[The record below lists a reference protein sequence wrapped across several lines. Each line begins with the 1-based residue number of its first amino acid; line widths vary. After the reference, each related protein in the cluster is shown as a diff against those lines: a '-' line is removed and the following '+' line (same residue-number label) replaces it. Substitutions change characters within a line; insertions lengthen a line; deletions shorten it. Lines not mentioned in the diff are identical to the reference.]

1 MSHFPRELPDLE
13 QTLGDLMLDLLRAK
27 SEYNELVLAAPLD
40 GLGRYSPEAVRVTQ
54 HYTMALLA
62 YGYTP
67 YQIELQEAAGWFS
80 TTFPTESNRRID
92 ALEMN
97 RLEVLLELRPH
108 DPMVL
113 TRLEQLAQ
121 QHTSMD
127 TYDLSMGDPLFETLW
142 TLKVM
147 AQARKAG
154 VLNGIMPDDELKR
167 RANAVV
173 QGQRR
178 DKDLALALRLRHDLA
193 GKLTAQQQTRYLQ
206 MLMQVARDNGSVWG
220 VTQDMRWMAESMWRG
235 QITPGQVADN
245 RDVFREMILSTCY
258 VIENLLPLA
267 PHYPE
272 IEPVLRQAMEVW
284 WGIFHGSSAVDFLHA
299 LFPNAYDYLLIVCRT
314 IVSLRA
320 YLDEPLLG
328 WGAAHIYRTMAQQ
341 NTRQIDSPDNENI
354 KKALKDWIKIDFE
367 KMPESL
373 RKGMSGTNIVRI
385 HPQISTPSDTEDR
398 EFSMPLPN
406 ASSLVVKYGA
416 IEEIDR
422 ERENFAHLPA
432 GIREC
437 FVTMPQPS
445 YIDERR
451 RKAYII
457 MADLS
462 RHKTLAE
469 MLEKVPQLQPAL
481 NRELMP
487 FLIRMHMGDLRQRRA
502 AGDGLLLQLY
512 LLPMQEHVRRVF
524 SYILENR
531 LLESDKVK
539 ENAARRTQR
548 GLLDAIGHLVRRQLD
563 LEGFPLA
570 CMHGDLHTRNI
581 MVKKLRPADNPD
593 RDTEL
598 DFKLIDLEKFERS
611 GDAALDA
618 GELLMDMEIL
628 RAPRNTPADKD
639 PIALLMKGIRNSY
652 NGFAEERGDQSFGL
666 RLDLAQARALIRV
679 AKGRTKAGEANLRE
693 SRRGP
698 SVRVAYD
705 ALDFTEA
712 ALALLERVVKQLG

>member
-40 GLGRYSPEAVRVTQ
+40 GAGRYSPEAVRVSQ

-67 YQIELQEAAGWFS
+67 WQIELQEAAGWFS
-80 TTFPTESNRRID
+80 TAFPTESNRRID

-97 RLEVLLELRPH
+97 RLEVLLELRPN
-108 DPMVL
+108 DPSVL
-113 TRLEQLAQ
+113 TRLEQLAT
-121 QHTSMD
+121 QHGTMD

-142 TLKVM
+142 ALKVM

-167 RANAVV
+167 RANAIL
-173 QGQRR
+173 QGQKR

-193 GKLTAQQQTRYLQ
+193 GKLTAQQQTRYLN
-206 MLMQVARDNGSVWG
+206 MLMEVARQNGSVWG
-220 VTQDMRWMAESMWRG
+220 VSQDMRWLAESLWRG

-245 RDVFREMILSTCY
+245 REVFREMILSTCY

-267 PHYPE
+267 SYYPE
-272 IEPVLRQAMEVW
+272 IEETLRQAMEVW
-284 WGIFHGSSAVDFLHA
+284 WGIFHGNSAVDFLHA
-299 LFPNAYDYLLIVCRT
+299 LFPNAYDYLQIVCRT

-320 YLDEPLLG
+320 YLDEPLIG
-328 WGAAHIYRTMAQQ
+328 WGAAHIYRTVAQQ

-354 KKALKDWIKIDFE
+354 KKALKDWIRIDFE

-385 HPQISTPSDTEDR
+385 HPQISTPSDTDER
-398 EFSMPLPN
+398 EFAMPLPN

-445 YIDERR
+445 YTDERR

-457 MADLS
+457 MADLN

-469 MLEKVPQLQPAL
+469 MLEKVPQSLPAL

-487 FLIRMHMGDLRQRRA
+487 FLIRVHMGDLRQRRA

-524 SYILENR
+524 SYMLENR
-531 LLESDKVK
+531 LLEADKAK
-539 ENAARRTQR
+539 EAAARRTQR

-570 CMHGDLHTRNI
+570 CMHGDLHSRNI

-618 GELLMDMEIL
+618 GELLMDLEIL
-628 RAPRNTPADKD
+628 RAPRNTPAEKD

-652 NGFAEERGDQSFGL
+652 SGFAEERGDQSFNL

-705 ALDFTEA
+705 ALDFTEQ
-712 ALALLERVVKQLG
+712 ALVLLQRVVKALG